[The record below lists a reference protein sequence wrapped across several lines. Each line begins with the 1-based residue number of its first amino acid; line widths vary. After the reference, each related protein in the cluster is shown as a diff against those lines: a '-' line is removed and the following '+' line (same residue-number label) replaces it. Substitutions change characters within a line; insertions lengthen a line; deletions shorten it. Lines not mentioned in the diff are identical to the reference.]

1 VAYCTI
7 TDVQTLN
14 PKRTY
19 NVSSTPTQ
27 PQVETIIDQ
36 VAAEIDTVLL
46 GRGISVPVTSPTQ
59 FVAFLKGLNAHG
71 AAAMAEMG
79 MYPEAS
85 GMGATPHGQRLW
97 NIYNKMLDRL
107 RTGDLPTAAQT
118 GDPRSFFEQYPDE
131 SPPKFGKDKV
141 F

>member
-1 VAYCTI
+1 VTYCTI
-7 TDVQTLN
+7 TDVQALN

-19 NVSSTPTQ
+19 NVSSTPTNT
-27 PQVETIIDQ
+27 QVEAIIDQ
-36 VAAEIDTVLL
+36 VAAEIDTVLM
-46 GRGISVPVTSPTQ
+46 GRSISVPVTSPSQ

-79 MYPEAS
+79 MFPEAL

-107 RTGDLPTAAQT
+107 RTGDLPAAAQT
-118 GDPRSFFEQYPDE
+118 GDPRSFFTEHPDE
-131 SPPKFGKDKV
+131 SEPKFGKDKV